1 MEIRK
6 PILQIEKIFTPLLF
20 ATTKA
25 SFPSPADDYIEKTI
39 NLHDELVHHPVSTFF
54 IYVHGDSM
62 KDAGILDGDLLVVDK
77 SLEPKHGMVVVAIFN
92 GEFTVKYFHKRHTR
106 VVLVPANSA
115 YSEILIFPY
124 DEFEVWGVVT
134 SAIHNLLKS

>member
-1 MEIRK
+1 MHIFK
-6 PILQIEKIFTPLLF
+6 PTIQQEKTSIPLLL

-25 SFPSPADDYIEKTI
+25 GFPSPADDYIEKTI

-77 SLEPKHGMVVVAIFN
+77 SLEPKHGMVVMAILN
-92 GEFTVKYFHKRHTR
+92 GEFTVKYFHKRQDA
-106 VVLVPANSA
+106 VVLVPANPA
-115 YSEILIFPY
+115 YNEIHILPF

-134 SAIHNLLKS
+134 SAVHNLLKP